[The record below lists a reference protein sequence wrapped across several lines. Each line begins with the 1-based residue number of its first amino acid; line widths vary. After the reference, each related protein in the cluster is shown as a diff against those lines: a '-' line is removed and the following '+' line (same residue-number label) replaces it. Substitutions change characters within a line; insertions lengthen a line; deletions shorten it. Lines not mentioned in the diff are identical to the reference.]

1 MPQDDYIDRL
11 KGLAQML
18 LKHNM
23 KKHRMIN
30 FEVDLNVRD
39 DAFDGWGWT
48 DNDGKGGTDNGLRL
62 VIF

>member
-30 FEVDLNVRD
+30 LEVDLNVRD

-48 DNDGKGGTDNGLRL
+48 DNDGKGGDW
-62 VIF
+62 